1 MVQTLNNLISEYQA
15 LGREGAENRASLYLN
30 AFIGRHGLGVHFS
43 RLSDSIDE
51 IARGCVAWVREK
63 HRYNSHDTN
72 FRETDDPRSLSGE
85 LVYLM
90 NAGKIV
96 GEYLD
101 ETFDKSEVYT
111 IKRRKNEIMIAMSE
125 DERGNATHRPNGRTS
140 HPLVGG
146 AEQIKAIKL
155 KR

>member
-1 MVQTLNNLISEYQA
+1 MDEIICPYD
-15 LGREGAENRASLYLN
+15 
-30 AFIGRHGLGVHFS
+30 F
-43 RLSDSIDE
+43 SDS
-51 IARGCVAWVREK
+51 
-63 HRYNSHDTN
+63 
-72 FRETDDPRSLSGE
+72 DDPRGPLGE

-125 DERGNATHRPNGRTS
+125 DARGNATHRPNGRTS
-140 HPLVGG
+140 HPLVSG

-155 KR
+155 KP